1 MNADQIYS
9 RFVDEWNAIPNEV
22 IHNFYSSFKARS
34 QECQRIKG
42 EGLNRH
48 WLEVTKEHNKY
59 RTNLIYWNDEFDN
72 QMISKHNSI
81 FSLYDS
87 K

>member
-22 IHNFYSSFKARS
+22 IHNFYSSFKAR
-34 QECQRIKG
+34 CQVCERING
-42 EGLNRH
+42 ESLNGH
-48 WLEVTKEHNKY
+48 WLEVTKEHDKY

-72 QMISKHNSI
+72 QMISKQNSI
-81 FSLYDS
+81 FSLYNS